1 MMKKTSRLFL
11 AVMAAAFSLLSGF
24 AGYATAAKEASG
36 PLTFKAADYKPGV
49 TVVDGKTVQYRA
61 YTKISY
67 VTSPV
72 DTNYQYLNLYIPVS
86 ALLDQRV
93 PIFMPNQ
100 IGGYRPAEPI
110 LPAATAS
117 IVTERN
123 PSNTVSVALARGYV
137 VVSPG
142 VRGNISEVNKVFTG
156 KAPAAIVDLKA
167 VVRYLR
173 YNDRIMPG
181 NAKKIISLG
190 QSAGGALT
198 ALLAASGND
207 ALYEPYLKALGAA
220 KAEDHIFGAICF
232 CPITDLEHSDTAYE
246 WLYSRVI
253 SDSDAQGK
261 SLYGFTDDQKALS
274 AELKALYPAYL
285 NSLRLRS
292 VFDGTPLTD
301 ANYEAYI
308 KVFLMASAQKALDG
322 GADMSGKKWLAIKSG
337 NVTDLDFNAYLSY
350 VGRIKMIKDP
360 PAFDWLGDKS
370 NKPPRGDGS
379 RENLLY
385 GTADKAVNI
394 FTDFAAGKLGTTVSQ
409 DVRDRVYL
417 MNAMNFVG
425 KKGSANAPY
434 WYIRHGTLD
443 RDTAFTVPVALYTK
457 LINAGTAKGVNFELA
472 WERPHSGSY
481 NLPDVFAWIAE
492 ISK

>member
-1 MMKKTSRLFL
+1 MKKTFRLFL
-11 AVMAAAFSLLSGF
+11 PVMAAVFLLVSGF
-24 AGYATAAKEASG
+24 ADDATAAMEVSG
-36 PLTFKAADYKPGV
+36 PLAFKTADYKPGV
-49 TVVDGKTVQYRA
+49 TVVDGKTVHYRA
-61 YTKISY
+61 YTKVSY
-67 VTSPV
+67 VASPV
-72 DTNYQYLNLYIPVS
+72 DTNYQYLNIYIPES
-86 ALLDQRV
+86 ALLDQRA

-123 PSNTVSVALARGYV
+123 PSNTVSAALARGYV

-142 VRGNISEVNKVFTG
+142 ARGNSSEVNKVFTG

-173 YNDRIMPG
+173 LNDSIMPG

-198 ALLAASGND
+198 ALLGASGND

-220 KAEDHIFGAICF
+220 KADDTIFGAICF
-232 CPITDLEHSDTAYE
+232 CPITDLENSDTAYE
-246 WLYSRVI
+246 WMYNRVI
-253 SDSDAQGK
+253 NDSDAQGK
-261 SLYGFTDDQKALS
+261 GIYEFSDDQKALS
-274 AELKALYPAYL
+274 AEIKAMYPAYF
-285 NSLRLRS
+285 NSLRLRN

-308 KVFLMASAQKALDG
+308 KVFLMASAQKALDS
-322 GADMSGKKWLAIKSG
+322 GADMTGKKWLTIKSG
-337 NVTDLDFNAYLSY
+337 NVTDVDFNAYLSY

-360 PAFDWLGDKS
+360 PAFDWLGDRS
-370 NKPPRGDGS
+370 TKPPRSDGS
-379 RENLLY
+379 RENLLF
-385 GTADKAVNI
+385 GTANKATNV
-394 FTDFAAGKLGTTVSQ
+394 FTDFAAKKLGTTVSQ
-409 DVRDRVYL
+409 EVRDRVYL

-425 KKGSANAPY
+425 KKGSVNAPY

-481 NLPDVFAWIAE
+481 NLPGVFAWIDE